1 MPNFTIDTTLPKN
14 IPLLFKQRAYASPEV
29 GLQAAKDKD
38 GNFQTYTYQ
47 QVYKNVI
54 CFALALQKIGI
65 TSWKFQIN
73 MVAHNNPMIIQN

>member
-38 GNFQTYTYQ
+38 GNFQTSLI
-47 QVYKNVI
+47 N
-54 CFALALQKIGI
+54 
-65 TSWKFQIN
+65 KFTKT
-73 MVAHNNPMIIQN
+73 